1 MLPTATTQVYAVLG
15 SPIRHSRSPL
25 MHNTAF
31 EALGLDC
38 TYVAFDVNE
47 NTLPEAVEG
56 LRALGV
62 KGWNCTMPNKMAMA
76 RLCDHLSPAARIIG
90 AVNTVVNE
98 DGVLAGHSTD
108 GTGFMLSLKDAGI
121 DPRGKKI
128 TVLGVGGAS
137 TAIIVQAALDGVRD
151 IAIFNRK
158 SPSWLRT
165 QPLIGRLGRE
175 TPCHIRLYDL
185 NDIALLQQHL
195 NESILLVNGTSVG
208 MAPHAEQCPIP
219 ANIHLHPGLAVYDVI
234 YNPLETQ
241 LLQRAKQAGCTTI
254 EGLSLLLWQGAEA
267 FRLWTGKQMPID
279 AVKKVL
285 F

>member
-1 MLPTATTQVYAVLG
+1 MLPTANTQVYGVLG

-38 TYVAFDVNE
+38 TYVAFDVDE
-47 NTLPEAVEG
+47 STLPDAVAG

-90 AVNTVVNE
+90 AVNTVVND
-98 DGVLAGHSTD
+98 DGVLTGHSTD
-108 GTGFMLSLKDAGI
+108 GTGFMLSLQDAGI

-128 TVLGVGGAS
+128 TVLGLGGAA
-137 TAIIVQAALDGVRD
+137 TAIFVQAALDGVRD

-158 SPSWLRT
+158 SPSWLRA

-185 NDIALLQQHL
+185 EDTDLLQQHL
-195 NESILLVNGTSVG
+195 NESMLLVNGTSVG
-208 MAPHAEQCPIP
+208 MAPHAEMCPVP
-219 ANIHLHPGLAVYDVI
+219 NNIHLHSGLAIYDVV
-234 YNPLETQ
+234 YNPAQTQ
-241 LLQRAKQAGCTTI
+241 LMQRAQEAGCVTI
-254 EGLSLLLWQGAEA
+254 GGLPLLLWQGAEA
-267 FRLWTGKQMPID
+267 FRLWTGQQMPID
-279 AVKKVL
+279 AVKNVL